1 MKSLRVPSREK
12 VEVKSMYL
20 HIGEEV
26 MVRAS
31 KVVAIFDRRLLQSE
45 WENTLPSA
53 AKKSIKNISK
63 HDVKSVVITDEAI
76 YFSPL
81 ASTTL
86 KKRMDASLTEL
97 VN

>member
-1 MKSLRVPSREK
+1 
-12 VEVKSMYL
+12 MYL

-31 KVVAIFDRRLLQSE
+31 NIIAILDRRLLKSNWQSNLPTAAT
-45 WENTLPSA
+45 NT
-53 AKKSIKNISK
+53 IKNISK
-63 HDVKSVVITDEAI
+63 HDVKSVVITDEII

-86 KKRMDASLTEL
+86 KKRMDTSLEEIFL
-97 VN
+97 KI